1 MIHSKLLDNNN
12 ENNNENNN
20 LIFSENL
27 YKGACVKI
35 KNSNKTFQVIGLNRG
50 KEICWV
56 REWPFACNSKKT
68 FALEI
73 NQITLQIFCSNNSS
87 EKLSNY
93 IISAFGFLSIA
104 LVLITTTSFAT
115 NKAAIRKTCPRP

>member
-1 MIHSKLLDNNN
+1 MFGFRTLMIHSKILDS
-12 ENNNENNN
+12 ENNK
-20 LIFSENL
+20 LISSENL

-56 REWPFACNSKKT
+56 REWPFAFNSEKT

-73 NQITLQIFCSNNSS
+73 SQITIQIFCSNNSL
-87 EKLSNY
+87 E
-93 IISAFGFLSIA
+93 
-104 LVLITTTSFAT
+104 
-115 NKAAIRKTCPRP
+115 

>member
-12 ENNNENNN
+12 ENNFN
-20 LIFSENL
+20 SAKNL

-35 KNSNKTFQVIGLNRG
+35 KNSNKTFQVIGLNIG

-73 NQITLQIFCSNNSS
+73 SQITLQIFCSNNYS
-87 EKLSNY
+87 EKFSSY
-93 IISAFGFLSIA
+93 EI
-104 LVLITTTSFAT
+104 
-115 NKAAIRKTCPRP
+115 